1 MNMKKIGIVYRYYP
15 NWIGGTI
22 YVYNLIRAIELIV
35 PNDIEVILFIDS
47 REKKFL
53 NLDFKKLEYRLAFM
67 NDSKVIRFFKK
78 VLLRLFKLKSPRIYN
93 EKLDAIFPLFNKWDF
108 FSKTPIE
115 NQFFWIPDF
124 QCYSLPHLFEK
135 YDILKREKQ
144 YLRTFEIASNLV
156 LSSQS
161 VESHMKEIFP
171 NQTFPRTHI
180 LRFATFND
188 EIEDVDLHSFQIDR
202 PFIICPN
209 QFWGHKNQILVLKA
223 IENLNQAYLPFM
235 VIFTGKEH
243 DPRNEEHFQK
253 NILSML
259 EQPNIKRNVKSL
271 GFIDRKVQLGLI
283 QKSIGLVQPSKFE
296 GWSTVIEDGM
306 FFNKP
311 ILASN
316 LKVNI
321 EQLDIRAKYFDV
333 DDYKRLSDLLIEL
346 YEQRVEAIDFR
357 YIEKQRQFGQ
367 DFIAIINS

>member
-1 MNMKKIGIVYRYYP
+1 MKKIGIVYRYYP

-22 YVYNLIRAIELIV
+22 YVYNLIRAIELIA

-47 REKKFL
+47 REEKFL
-53 NLDFKKLEYRLAFM
+53 DLTFKNLKYDLAYMDSNKNIRLL
-67 NDSKVIRFFKK
+67 KK
-78 VLLRLFKLKSPRIYN
+78 VLLYLFKIKIPRIYN
-93 EKLDAIFPLFNKWDF
+93 KKLDAIFPLFNEWDF
-108 FSKTPIE
+108 FSKTPKE
-115 NQFFWIPDF
+115 NQFYWIPDF
-124 QCYSLPHLFEK
+124 QCFDMPHLFEK
-135 YDILKREKQ
+135 EDISKRKKQ
-144 YLRTFEIASNLV
+144 YLNTFMNARKLV
-156 LSSQS
+156 LSSES
-161 VESHMKEIFP
+161 VESHMKELFP
-171 NQTFPRTHI
+171 HQTFPKTHI

-188 EIEDVDLHSFQIDR
+188 EIEDTDLHYFQIDR

-223 IENLNQAYLPFM
+223 IEYLNQDCLPFM
-235 VIFTGKEH
+235 VVFTGKEH

-253 NILSML
+253 NILPML
-259 EQPNIKRNVKSL
+259 ELPNVRRNVKSL

-321 EQLDIRAKYFDV
+321 EQLDTKAKYFDV
-333 DDYKRLSDLLIEL
+333 DDYRRLSDLLIVL
-346 YEQRVEAIDFR
+346 YEQRGETTDFQ
-357 YIEKQRQFGQ
+357 YSEKQRQFGEN
-367 DFIAIINS
+367 FITMVNS